1 MHCRMTEETHEIAA
15 RKQAQMTQLA
25 NVFGNKEYKEG
36 EAFDRELQERRRQE
50 KREAREKL

>member
-1 MHCRMTEETHEIAA
+1 MTEETHEIAA

-50 KREAREKL
+50 KRQAREKM